1 MAHGGSRKSGKT
13 PAPQRAM
20 SGGGGSLA
28 ITVVDGLGDD
38 ADIGNAGLAESVDD
52 GAEGAE
58 RNGFIGAKVDDVVL
72 VLG

>member
-1 MAHGGSRKSGKT
+1 
-13 PAPQRAM
+13 M